1 MEKEL
6 REFLARYIGQGK
18 LKKDRVDQEAI
29 DGLVLFAVDYGI
41 EQEIIDYGTEHPDE
55 PFWNLLKLLD
65 GHTGPHSMT
74 QEEIDAEP
82 DEED

>member
-6 REFLARYIGQGK
+6 RKFLARYLGQGE
-18 LKKDRVDQEAI
+18 LKKDHVQQDDI
-29 DGLVLFAVDYGI
+29 DGLVVFAVDYGI
-41 EQEIIDYGTEHPDE
+41 EQEIIDYGTDHPDE

-82 DEED
+82 DE

>member
-1 MEKEL
+1 MEEEL
-6 REFLARYIGQGK
+6 SKFLSRYLGQGE
-18 LKKDRVDQEAI
+18 LKKDYVQQDDI
-29 DGLVLFAVDYGI
+29 GMLVFAAVDYGI

-55 PFWNLLKLLD
+55 PFWNLLLLLD

>member
-41 EQEIIDYGTEHPDE
+41 EQEIIDYGTAHPDE

>member
-1 MEKEL
+1 MEEEL
-6 REFLARYIGQGK
+6 RKFLSRYLGQGE
-18 LKKDRVDQEAI
+18 LKKDHVQQDDI
-29 DGLVLFAVDYGI
+29 DMLMFSVVDYGI
-41 EQEIIDYGTEHPDE
+41 EQEIIDYGTEHPEE

-82 DEED
+82 DE